1 MKVFTWLTSADFH
14 LQLFWLQTLVRIM
27 PDIVYKPF
35 LRVSEV
41 SVLFDWNLNRRPFL
55 DQVVD
60 LDLLPDSEHANLFLC
75 LILLRDQ

>member
-1 MKVFTWLTSADFH
+1 MAYKRRFSFATVLAANFGCNQF
-14 LQLFWLQTLVRIM
+14 RIM